1 MQRTAILQLSRL
13 LAVLLL
19 ALASLSLV
27 TPAAAQSD
35 TRWRERATN
44 HFSILYLPGS
54 EVEVERYAVWVDE
67 IYEDLATLFGHRTA
81 TPLSLRLFPTSESY
95 FQVNPLARNVPGV
108 VAHADFRRR
117 ELVVIIE
124 RTMQQSEEEVRNN
137 VRHELTHI
145 IASDLSDNRL
155 NTGFHEGI
163 AQYMERPTEALD
175 RNVAALRQARDQ
187 GLLLPWSAFDDRE
200 RVYRQPELSYPQSLA
215 IVAFLVDR
223 DGFARLREFLVVSSQ
238 SSGYRSALER
248 TYGATPGVLESEW
261 LDWLPTYLDGGY
273 RRSAVAVY
281 DLSPARQLIASGSYA
296 AAAEELHAALT
307 WLERQ
312 ADTQPAEVMVEAR
325 TLLERS
331 ERGMRA
337 EELAESARQALESAD
352 YLRAEQL
359 VASARSLYGDLG
371 DQRQASVL
379 TIYAERA
386 VRGRQATARLN
397 EADSLARNLRYPQAR
412 AAADSAA
419 AEFAALGDNLRRDNA
434 LSLRASLDQR
444 QRLAGLLLL
453 VAGVAGVVFSLV
465 GRIFARPGEL
475 W

>member
-1 MQRTAILQLSRL
+1 MCSKLLIRL
-13 LAVLLL
+13 CGALLL
-19 ALASLSLV
+19 ALSLALSLA

-35 TRWRERATN
+35 TAWRERATT
-44 HFSILYLPGS
+44 HFSILYAPGS
-54 EVEVERYAVWVDE
+54 EVEAERYAVWVDE
-67 IYEDLATLFGHRTA
+67 VYEDLATLFGHRTA

-95 FQVNPLARNVPGV
+95 FQVNPGARNVPGV

-117 ELVVIIE
+117 ELVVIVE
-124 RTMQQSEEEVRNN
+124 RTAQQSEEEVRNN

-145 IASDLSDNRL
+145 IVADLSDNRL

-175 RNVAALRQARDQ
+175 RNVAALRQSRDQ
-187 GLLLPWSAFDDRE
+187 GLLLPWSALDDRE
-200 RVYRQPELSYPQSLA
+200 RIYGRPELSYPQSLA

-223 DGFARLREFLVVSSQ
+223 DGFARLREFLVISAQ

-248 TYGATPGVLESEW
+248 TYGVAPTVLEGEW
-261 LDWLPTYLDGGY
+261 LDWLPAYLDGGY
-273 RRSAVAVY
+273 RRSAIAVY
-281 DLSPARQLIASGSYA
+281 DLSLARDLAANGSYA
-296 AAAEELHAALT
+296 AAAEELRAALT

-312 ADTQPAEVMVEAR
+312 ADTQPPEVMAEAR

-337 EELAESARQALESAD
+337 EELAESARQALESTD

-386 VRGRQATARLN
+386 ARGQQATARLN
-397 EADSLARNLRYPQAR
+397 EADGLARALRYPQAR

-434 LSLRASLDQR
+434 LSLRTSLDQR

-453 VAGVAGVVFSLV
+453 VAGAAGVVFSLI
-465 GRIFARPGEL
+465 GRIFARPSEL